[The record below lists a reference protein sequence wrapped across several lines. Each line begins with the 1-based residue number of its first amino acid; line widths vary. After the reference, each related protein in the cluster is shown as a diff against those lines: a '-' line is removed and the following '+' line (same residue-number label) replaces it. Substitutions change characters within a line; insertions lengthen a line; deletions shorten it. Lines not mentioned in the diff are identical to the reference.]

1 MSRKNSVKRKKKKNS
16 MTHVK
21 TWLRKALFKV
31 VQVIS
36 KGIGTTM
43 MKYCSGGKKL
53 GSTPNTAWAS
63 VNL

>member
-1 MSRKNSVKRKKKKNS
+1 